1 MSKMVLSHLNFSF
14 LSFFLSLSLS
24 TSPTTERMVLM
35 LFIIHHTQQLIK
47 IVQIQQC
54 VQEEMQE
61 EM

>member
-1 MSKMVLSHLNFSF
+1 
-14 LSFFLSLSLS
+14 
-24 TSPTTERMVLM
+24 M